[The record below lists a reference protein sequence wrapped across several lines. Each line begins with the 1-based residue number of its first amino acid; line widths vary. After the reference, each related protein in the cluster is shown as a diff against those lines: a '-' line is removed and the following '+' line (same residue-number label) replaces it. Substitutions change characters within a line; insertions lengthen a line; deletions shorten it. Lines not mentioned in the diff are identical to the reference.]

1 MDTGI
6 DSANMKV
13 DTNTSGNR
21 ANPHSG
27 ATQSTS
33 TTHAAA
39 GAAPLRDRK
48 ERRNRV
54 VRLIQARGAIGI
66 LVVVS
71 LIAGAIFP
79 DFLHPANLADIVSAS
94 AFLGLIA
101 IGQSLVIILG
111 GFDLSVGS
119 LVGLGTVIAAYAEP
133 YGWVAAL
140 MAPILAGLCVGLV
153 NGVLIARARMAPFIV
168 TLAALLGL
176 KGLALVLAN
185 QDLLIANPGFFAHI
199 ANGSIFGIS
208 NLISIL
214 VVAYAIGA
222 LVLNRTSYGAAVFAI
237 GGNEEAARMLGVRVE
252 RVKIATYGVS
262 GALAGLAGAL
272 LASHLD
278 SGLAGAGAG
287 YELQSIAAAVIGGV
301 LLTGGVGTMAGPLAG
316 VILLGVIENVIN
328 QVGTLSPYY
337 QNLASGAFLLV
348 AVIAQTLL
356 TSSRKQ

>member
-1 MDTGI
+1 MNMHIDTGTNMSSHG
-6 DSANMKV
+6 DSGHDPSHASH
-13 DTNTSGNR
+13 D
-21 ANPHSG
+21 
-27 ATQSTS
+27 AT
-33 TTHAAA
+33 AAAVVTA
-39 GAAPLRDRK
+39 GAAPLREHK
-48 ERRNRV
+48 ERRNQI

-66 LVVVS
+66 LILVCA
-71 LIAGAIFP
+71 IAGAIFP
-79 DFLHPANLADIVSAS
+79 DFLHFANLADIVSAGS
-94 AFLGLIA
+94 FLGLIV

-119 LVGLGTVIAAYAEP
+119 LVGLGTVIAAYAAP
-133 YGWVAAL
+133 YGWGAAML
-140 MAPILAGLCVGLV
+140 APIVVGLLVGLV

-176 KGLALVLAN
+176 KGLALVLAS
-185 QDLLIANPGFFAHI
+185 QDLLIANPGFFTHI
-199 ANGSIFGIS
+199 ANGSLFGIS
-208 NLISIL
+208 SLIWIL
-214 VVAYAIGA
+214 LVAYAIGA
-222 LVLNRTSYGAAVFAI
+222 LVLNCTPYGAAVFAI

-252 RVKIATYGVS
+252 RVKIVTYGVS

-278 SGLAGAGAG
+278 SGLSGAGTG

-316 VILLGVIENVIN
+316 AILLGVIENVIN

-348 AVIAQTLL
+348 AVVVQTLL